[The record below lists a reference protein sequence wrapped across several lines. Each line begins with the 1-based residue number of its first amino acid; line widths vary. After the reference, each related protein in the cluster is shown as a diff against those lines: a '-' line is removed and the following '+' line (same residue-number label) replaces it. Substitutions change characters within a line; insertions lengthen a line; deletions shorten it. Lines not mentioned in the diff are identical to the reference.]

1 MRHDEEEEEEGVCL
15 STSSDKRPRLENCL
29 HSWPLEEGKNG
40 NKERRTV
47 GLGLVRTS
55 YNCWVSETV
64 VKNFTPT
71 KAEVVHFRVKSRER
85 GELDKKL
92 TGFGIGIKPQVR
104 REGDKPLSSENYVEI
119 ACQRHRVI
127 RGQLNCRGSKNEE
140 MMILLEV
147 NNAGQALGDFKFE
160 VQHFL

>member
-1 MRHDEEEEEEGVCL
+1 MRHDEEEYEGVCL

-85 GELDKKL
+85 GELDKKTHWFRYRDQAAGKEGGRQTPQQRKL
-92 TGFGIGIKPQVR
+92 CGNCLSTPSGDSGTIKLS
-104 REGDKPLSSENYVEI
+104 RE
-119 ACQRHRVI
+119 
-127 RGQLNCRGSKNEE
+127 
-140 MMILLEV
+140 
-147 NNAGQALGDFKFE
+147 
-160 VQHFL
+160 